1 MPFVLDASFSRKL
14 EMTQRRAERSIVI
27 VRICRFLAYN
37 MIPCLQKHIRRHALH
52 CRQVVQ
58 HLLQVLQ
65 SKRVQTANLLVGKQ
79 GAVMRKACTGE
90 YDAGKVTLAQ
100 KRLSIS

>member
-1 MPFVLDASFSRKL
+1 
-14 EMTQRRAERSIVI
+14 
-27 VRICRFLAYN
+27 
-37 MIPCLQKHIRRHALH
+37 
-52 CRQVVQ
+52 VQ